1 MFKENHKKESP
12 ILSLLGMGGGI
23 SSKLIG
29 SLSKKI
35 IATGGAVVT
44 PGNGYRYHFIT
55 ADSQNFEVLDISTS
69 HPGTV
74 DYFLVAG
81 GGSGGGEFST
91 PNQVCGGGGG
101 AGGVLTGST
110 PVSVQSY
117 TIGIGAGGAAPAQ
130 GRNGGVQGGN
140 STAFGLTAYG
150 GGGGG
155 HYNDAGADPGG
166 SGGGTGRR
174 GTSTIY
180 YGYNP
185 STPAP
190 VLTSVPLPSPYT
202 ETQGYP
208 GGVAG
213 GTSNDGGG
221 GGGGAGAAGSAGG
234 TGDGGVGVAAFGGD
248 TGVPTDYGDSG
259 PSAGRWFAGGGGG
272 GINAGGAGG
281 AGGGA
286 DAPGQAGLSGSQ
298 NGAAGQVNTG
308 GGGSGG
314 RSGSGPTPSASGGAG
329 GSGICIIRYQY
340 VEGSTPSSP
349 GVKTFTL
356 KHYNTGGTLLS
367 TTPYSDVTSGD
378 SYDLTTAGYYTVTI
392 PPASDP
398 ISFDMWAWGGGGGS
412 APGPGPGNGGAGGG
426 VRGRTTFNAP
436 SVLTII
442 VGNGG
447 AHGVGGSPDGG
458 SSPDEG
464 GGGGSSR
471 IAATEIPQPTINDT
485 GNDYLLIG
493 GGGGGGTS
501 WATSGIYGGSAG
513 YPSGN
518 PGGLYYP
525 ADGAVFG
532 KGGTQSAGGAH
543 GGAGRQPAGTP
554 GAKYSGGPGQGG
566 GGGGG
571 YYGGG
576 GAGGYYAIG
585 GGGSGY
591 IDSTLTNTASFSAS
605 PGPSTHKVAVDDP
618 SNPGTKPA
626 SAGNSAVAG
635 FVKLKVV

>member
-12 ILSLLGMGGGI
+12 ILSLLGMGGGV
-23 SSKLIG
+23 SSKLI
-29 SLSKKI
+29 
-35 IATGGAVVT
+35 
-44 PGNGYRYHFIT
+44 
-55 ADSQNFEVLDISTS
+55 
-69 HPGTV
+69 
-74 DYFLVAG
+74 
-81 GGSGGGEFST
+81 
-91 PNQVCGGGGG
+91 
-101 AGGVLTGST
+101 
-110 PVSVQSY
+110 
-117 TIGIGAGGAAPAQ
+117 
-130 GRNGGVQGGN
+130 
-140 STAFGLTAYG
+140 
-150 GGGGG
+150 
-155 HYNDAGADPGG
+155 
-166 SGGGTGRR
+166 
-174 GTSTIY
+174 
-180 YGYNP
+180 
-185 STPAP
+185 
-190 VLTSVPLPSPYT
+190 
-202 ETQGYP
+202 
-208 GGVAG
+208 
-213 GTSNDGGG
+213 
-221 GGGGAGAAGSAGG
+221 
-234 TGDGGVGVAAFGGD
+234 
-248 TGVPTDYGDSG
+248 
-259 PSAGRWFAGGGGG
+259 
-272 GINAGGAGG
+272 
-281 AGGGA
+281 
-286 DAPGQAGLSGSQ
+286 
-298 NGAAGQVNTG
+298 
-308 GGGSGG
+308 
-314 RSGSGPTPSASGGAG
+314 
-329 GSGICIIRYQY
+329 
-340 VEGSTPSSP
+340 PSSP

-356 KHYNTGGTLLS
+356 KHYNTGGSLLS

-378 SYDLTTAGYYTVTI
+378 SYNLTTAGYYTVTI
-392 PPASDP
+392 PSASEP
-398 ISFDMWAWGGGGGS
+398 IAFDMWAWGGGGGS
-412 APGPGPGNGGAGGG
+412 TPGPGPGNGGAGGG
-426 VRGRTTFNAP
+426 VRGRTTFTAP

-447 AHGVGGSPDGG
+447 AHTVAGWPDGG

-543 GGAGRQPAGTP
+543 GGAGRQPAGLP
-554 GAKYSGGPGQGG
+554 GAKYSGGFGQGG

-605 PGPSTHKVAVDDP
+605 PGPSTHRVAVDDP
-618 SNPGTKPA
+618 SYPGTKPA
-626 SAGNSAVAG
+626 SAGNATVSG